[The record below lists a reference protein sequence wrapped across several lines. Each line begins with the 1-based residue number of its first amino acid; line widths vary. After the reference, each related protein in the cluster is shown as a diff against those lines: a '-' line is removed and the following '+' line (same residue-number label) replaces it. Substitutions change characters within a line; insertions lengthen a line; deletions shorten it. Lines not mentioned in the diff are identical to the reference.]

1 MWFIMALAVPAPIG
15 RFESQRRRRETWHHG
30 RRLSRLLL
38 SLLLTLPMASL
49 TCWAQ
54 APVGSV
60 IEIEGSA
67 QLERGGHESEVTVR
81 MEVQVHDRLKT
92 MAHSHLTVSLRDGS
106 RLMLAESSSMV
117 IDQSA
122 VAADATTDS
131 TIELL
136 TGHLRSIVNITA
148 GASGKFPNFE
158 VHTPNA
164 VAGVRGTEFETAY
177 IEGKPCPGFPTCLRY
192 TDVGVYR
199 GIVEVSNP
207 GNPKALPVR
216 VAGGYE
222 TTVPCEQPPTSPA
235 PLGMGELGAPG
246 YR

>member
-1 MWFIMALAVPAPIG
+1 VIV
-15 RFESQRRRRETWHHG
+15 
-30 RRLSRLLL
+30 LLG
-38 SLLLTLPMASL
+38 LTLPLASL
-49 TCWAQ
+49 SCWAQ
-54 APVGSV
+54 TPVGSV
-60 IEIEGSA
+60 SELEGSA
-67 QLERGGHESEVTVR
+67 QLERGGHESAVTVGI
-81 MEVQVHDRLKT
+81 EVQVHDRLRT

-122 VAADATTDS
+122 VSADTTTDS
-131 TIELL
+131 TIQLL
-136 TGHLRSIVNITA
+136 SGHLRSIINITA
-148 GASGKFPNFE
+148 GASGKFPTFE

-177 IEGKPCPGFPTCLRY
+177 IAGKPCPGFPTCLRY
-192 TDVGVYR
+192 TDVDVYR

-235 PLGMGELGAPG
+235 PIGMGELGAPG